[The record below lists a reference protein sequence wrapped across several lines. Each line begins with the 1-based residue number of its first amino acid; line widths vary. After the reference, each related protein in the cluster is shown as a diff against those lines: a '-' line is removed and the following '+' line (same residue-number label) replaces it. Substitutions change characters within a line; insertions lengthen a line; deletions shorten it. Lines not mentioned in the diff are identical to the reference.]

1 MEQKQDKTLAMV
13 CHLLGLTGFI
23 GPLVIWLMK
32 KNESPIVNTHGKE
45 SLNFQI
51 SIHIYFISAILFSH
65 ILPLVELVVLFAV
78 AVMIFNYAMIIQATI
93 KTNKGEDFKYPLS
106 LRLIK

>member
-1 MEQKQDKTLAMV
+1 M
-13 CHLLGLTGFI
+13 
-23 GPLVIWLMK
+23 VIWLMK
-32 KNESPIVNTHGKE
+32 KNGSPIVNTHGKE

-65 ILPLVELVVLFAV
+65 ILPLAELVVLFAV